1 MLLILPCKAIAG
13 REGFHADVRV
23 ALWVL
28 EDCLRPDMMC
38 MPAKKSE
45 LVPHQIDMDVLLI

>member
-13 REGFHADVRV
+13 REEFHADVRV

-28 EDCLRPDMMC
+28 ADCLRQDMMC
-38 MPAKKSE
+38 MPAKNSE
-45 LVPHQIDMDVLLI
+45 LVPH